1 MFRNNLVPEG
11 NEEEIKRII
20 SRCGSSVF
28 LTPPSPPPP
37 QGSPRR
43 QGETESLVEVNIFI
57 GSLWKILYSS
67 DNLEAPSFMADSELR
82 GRRWR
87 DRDLAQ

>member
-20 SRCGSSVF
+20 SRCGS
-28 LTPPSPPPP
+28 SPPPP